1 MFTATRA
8 IACVLLIITAAG
20 ASAHDLF
27 VSFPRNTLG
36 KANARTAI
44 VSNGTFRESAGALPR
59 DRVRDASLHQAGAVT
74 PLDLARWKVVGTQ
87 SQLTIH
93 PPTRGTYLLGI
104 STMTTSST
112 RTAVEFAE
120 YLKLEDLP
128 DILATYDAAKYPRG
142 VTYNYTKHA
151 RAIGQAG
158 KLLTQDYAASLG
170 YPLEIRLQRN
180 PASAKVG
187 ERVMFQVL
195 HKGVPVPDLRVYV
208 GSGAHVPPKGVHDSA
223 TVLRTD
229 ANGRGGF
236 ELAAAGTWYIH
247 TNRMVPSEQNGVD
260 FVSDRASLTFDI
272 APGGRL
278 R

>member
-8 IACVLLIITAAG
+8 VACVLLMTAAGG

-27 VSFPRNTLG
+27 VSFPRGTFGRALE
-36 KANARTAI
+36 RTAI
-44 VSNGTFRESAGALPR
+44 ISNGTFHESAAAFPR
-59 DRVRDASLHQAGAVT
+59 DRVRDASVHQAGART
-74 PLDLARWKVVGTQ
+74 ALDLASWKVVGKQ

-93 PPTRGTYLLGI
+93 PPSRGTYLVGV
-104 STMTTSST
+104 STMTSSST

-120 YLKLEDLP
+120 YLELEDLP
-128 DILATYDAAKYPRG
+128 DILATYDAAKYPQG

-158 KLLTQDYAASLG
+158 KVLTQDYAASLG

-195 HKGVPVPDLRVYV
+195 HRNMPVPDLRVYV
-208 GSGAHVPPKGVHDSA
+208 GSGAHVPSKGGHDTA
-223 TVLRTD
+223 TLVRTD
-229 ANGRGGF
+229 ANGRGGL
-236 ELAAAGTWYIH
+236 ELTAAGTWYIH
-247 TNRMVPSEQNGVD
+247 TNRMVPSEENGVD

-272 APGGRL
+272 ASRGRL

>member
-8 IACVLLIITAAG
+8 AACVLLVMAAGG

-27 VSFPRNTLG
+27 VSFAKDASG
-36 KANARTAI
+36 KAHARTAI
-44 VSNGTFRESAGALPR
+44 ISNGTFHESAGAFPR
-59 DRVRDASLHQAGAVT
+59 DRVRDASLHQAGART
-74 PLDLARWKVVGTQ
+74 QLDLASWKVVGKQ
-87 SQLTIH
+87 SHLTIH
-93 PPTRGTYLLGI
+93 PPNRGTYLLGV
-104 STMTTSST
+104 STMTSSST

-128 DILATYDAAKYPRG
+128 DILATYDAAKYPQG

-158 KLLTQDYAASLG
+158 KVLTQDYAASLG

-195 HKGVPVPDLRVYV
+195 HRSVPVPDLRVYV
-208 GSGAHVPPKGVHDSA
+208 GSGAHVPPKGGHDSA
-223 TVLRTD
+223 TVVRTD
-229 ANGRGGF
+229 ANGRAGF
-236 ELAAAGTWYIH
+236 ELTAGGSWYIH
-247 TNRMVPSEQNGVD
+247 TNRMVPSEQKGVD
-260 FVSDRASLTFDI
+260 FVSDRASLTFEI
-272 APGGRL
+272 APRGRL